1 MKQSK
6 EIVGRRHQQI
16 IDLFAEKNPLY
27 VTELSRELN
36 VSELTVRRD
45 LEALAKAGKVNRFHG
60 GAQLVIP
67 TNDDILEY
75 SSKDTI
81 AQEQKRQIAQVAE
94 RYIKDGDTVFLNA
107 GTTTF
112 EIIKAIKDKD
122 ITVVTNNSLASTV
135 LRNTNASLIST
146 GGEFNSRNLSYS
158 GVLATYLINKI
169 FSSVTLLGVNGLSA
183 AEGVTTAYYPE
194 TMINQEFLKQSKG
207 LKIIA
212 CDGSKLGKTFSFN
225 TASIAGIDI
234 VITDSSACSVEVD
247 KIRAQGVTVVMADT
261 ELQKELSR
269 LGCQFDF

>member
-247 KIRAQGVTVVMADT
+247 KIGAQGVTVVMADT
-261 ELQKELSR
+261 ELQKDEI
-269 LGCQFDF
+269 